1 LTGEAASPPGGVT
14 PGPLRTL
21 AALALLGAGS
31 WAALHHPL
39 SATIALA
46 AFIAWTGLCLWRP
59 LLGLTGALAL
69 LPLAGLAPWTGWL
82 VVEELDLLLAGL
94 AIAGLLRGSGPAPAT
109 APPSAIAGRSRD
121 RVAAAH
127 EARGLLP
134 ALLLGAF
141 AVASALA
148 LARGWLAAPPAP
160 LHWTQGY
167 LEPLNSLRLARPF
180 AWTLLLLPLLLGA
193 ARDRAPALRE
203 ALADGML
210 AGLALASLAA
220 LWERVAFPG
229 LLNFSA
235 DYRTSALFW
244 EMHVGGAAL
253 DGYLA
258 LGVPFAMRAV
268 LRARSPARL
277 ALSGAVVMLAAYVC
291 LTTFSRGVYLA
302 IPIGLAVMALVER
315 RAGATLPIG
324 MPLSRPDRDDAP
336 LGLGWLALAVPLA
349 ALGTYQVFV
358 HGGYRA
364 SAAVLAMVAAIA
376 FAGGA
381 ARQLGAA
388 RSLAVLAGGAL
399 AATALGI
406 VATHLPKGPYL
417 LQALLIAGSATVA
430 WHRHRQP
437 EGARSAASAA
447 LMMALIGALGL
458 GAGAVAL
465 HWGGLPA
472 LSGAL
477 PVLASLALL
486 AVIDAARARP
496 LWPASARP
504 AAQAIAAV
512 AITSACVA
520 VFTGGS
526 YMGERFSDSG
536 RDLQGRLS
544 HWRDSLA
551 MLHGPADW
559 WLGKG
564 LGRYHAGQFYG
575 RPGTERPGSH
585 AWQRLDERGDG
596 QLTLTGPGH
605 VAGWGE
611 AYRVSQRVPAL
622 PGHWQIEARLRPSGE
637 LRLHVEICAK
647 HLLYDA
653 GCSTGSQ
660 VLRPRSGTWQTV
672 SLRTD
677 GSVTQGGPRGVPALA
692 MFSIAVAT
700 SGAKLEIDALRIIA
714 PDGREIGRNPG
725 FQDGLAG
732 WFFSSDRHHLPW
744 HAKNLGLHL
753 LVEQG
758 AIGLAAFGLLTLG
771 ALARLARRDAG
782 PMAGTL
788 AGALTGFLVVGLF
801 DSLLDAPRVAW
812 VFHLLLAWAL
822 LAPGATRRAV
832 DQRAADDA

>member
-1 LTGEAASPPGGVT
+1 M
-14 PGPLRTL
+14 PGPLPAL
-21 AALALLGAGS
+21 AALALSAGGG
-31 WAALHHPL
+31 WMALHHPL
-39 SATIALA
+39 SANLALA
-46 AFIAWTGLCLWRP
+46 GFIAWTALCLWRP
-59 LLGLTGALAL
+59 LIGLSGALAL

-82 VVEELDLLLAGL
+82 ALEELDLLLAGL
-94 AIAGLLRGSGPAPAT
+94 AIAGLLRGSGTMPAAAPAGAGSRL
-109 APPSAIAGRSRD
+109 APGD
-121 RVAAAH
+121 
-127 EARGLLP
+127 RGLLP
-134 ALLLGAF
+134 ALLIGAF
-141 AVASALA
+141 GVASAIA
-148 LARGWLAAPPAP
+148 LARGWLAAPAAP

-180 AWTLLLLPLLLGA
+180 AWTLLLLPLMASA
-193 ARDRAPALRE
+193 ARERAPALRE

-210 AGLALASLAA
+210 TGLALACLAA
-220 LWERVAFPG
+220 LWERMAFPG

-258 LGVPFAMRAV
+258 LGVPFAVRAV
-268 LRARSPARL
+268 LRARTPLRL
-277 ALSGAVVMLAAYVC
+277 ALSGAVAMLAAYAC

-302 IPIGLAVMALVER
+302 IPIGLVVMALVER
-315 RAGATLPIG
+315 RAGAALPLG
-324 MPLSRPDRDDAP
+324 GPRPRPGEDDRP
-336 LGLGWLALAVPLA
+336 LGLRWLAVAAPLA
-349 ALGTYQVFV
+349 AAGTYLVFA

-364 SAAVLAMVAAIA
+364 SGAALAMVAAIA

-381 ARQLGAA
+381 ARRLGAP
-388 RSLAVLAGGAL
+388 RSLAAIAGGAL
-399 AATALGI
+399 FAAALGL
-406 VATHLPKGPYL
+406 VAAHLPKGPYL
-417 LQALLIAGSATVA
+417 LQALLIGASAALT
-430 WHRHRQP
+430 WRRQALP
-437 EGARSAASAA
+437 ERERSQASAA
-447 LMMALIGALGL
+447 LMMALIGALGA

-465 HWGGLPA
+465 HWGGPAA

-477 PVLASLALL
+477 PVLLGLGLL
-486 AVIDAARARP
+486 AALDGARPKP
-496 LWPASARP
+496 LWPTAVRP
-504 AAQAIAAV
+504 ATQALAMV

-536 RDLQGRLS
+536 RDLRGRLS
-544 HWRDSLA
+544 HWQESLA
-551 MLHGPADW
+551 MMRGPIDW
-559 WLGKG
+559 ALGKG
-564 LGRYHAGQFYG
+564 LGRYHAGQFFG
-575 RPGTERPGSH
+575 RPADERPGSH
-585 AWQRLDERGDG
+585 AWRPLDDRGDG

-611 AYRVSQRVPAL
+611 LYRFSQRVPAL
-622 PGHWQIEARLRPSGE
+622 PGQWQVNARVRPSGA

-660 VLRPRSGTWQTV
+660 VLQPPFGAWQTV

-677 GSVTQGGPRGVPALA
+677 GSVTQSGPRGVPTLA

-700 SGAKLEIDALRIIA
+700 AGARLEIDELRIIA
-714 PDGREIGRNPG
+714 PDGREISRNPG
-725 FQDGLAG
+725 FLGGLDG

-753 LVEQG
+753 LIEQG
-758 AIGLAAFGLLTLG
+758 AIGGVAFALLTIG

-788 AGALTGFLVVGLF
+788 AGALSGFLVVGLF

-812 VFHLLLAWAL
+812 TFYLLTAWAL
-822 LAPGATRRAV
+822 LAPRAV
-832 DQRAADDA
+832 RPRAPQMRDESA

>member
-1 LTGEAASPPGGVT
+1 MSGDPGRPPDRVV
-14 PGPLRTL
+14 PGPLRLL
-21 AALALLGAGS
+21 AALALLGGGG

-39 SATIALA
+39 SPILALGGLVG
-46 AFIAWTGLCLWRP
+46 WTALCLWRP
-59 LLGLTGALAL
+59 LVGLSGALAL

-82 VVEELDLLLAGL
+82 ALEELDLLLAGL
-94 AIAGLLRGSGPAPAT
+94 ASAGLLRGSGAT
-109 APPSAIAGRSRD
+109 APAAPLRAGS
-121 RVAAAH
+121 RVAHAD
-127 EARGLLP
+127 RGLLP
-134 ALLLGAF
+134 ALLIGAF
-141 AVASALA
+141 AVASAVA
-148 LARGWLAAPPAP
+148 LARGWLAAPAAP

-180 AWTLLLLPLLLGA
+180 AWTLLLLPLLASA
-193 ARDRAPALRE
+193 ARERAAALRE

-210 AGLALASLAA
+210 AGLALACLAA
-220 LWERVAFPG
+220 LWERMAFPG

-244 EMHVGGAAL
+244 EMHVGGAAF

-258 LGVPFAMRAV
+258 LGVPFAVRAV

-277 ALSGAVVMLAAYVC
+277 AMSGAIAMLAAYAC

-302 IPIGLAVMALVER
+302 IPIGLVVMALIER
-315 RAGATLPIG
+315 RAGANLPIG
-324 MPLSRPDRDDAP
+324 LYRARPGEPAAP
-336 LGLGWLALAVPLA
+336 LGLGWLALAVPLTA
-349 ALGTYQVFV
+349 AGTYLVFV
-358 HGGYRA
+358 RGGYRA
-364 SAAVLAMVAAIA
+364 SGAVLAMVAAIA

-381 ARQLGAA
+381 ARHLGAV
-388 RSLAVLAGGAL
+388 RSLAALGGGAL
-399 AATALGI
+399 CAIALAAIAMHI
-406 VATHLPKGPYL
+406 PKGPYL
-417 LQALLIAGSATVA
+417 LQALLIGGSATLA

-437 EGARSAASAA
+437 ESLRSPASAA
-447 LMMALIGALGL
+447 LMMALIGALGG
-458 GAGAVAL
+458 GAGAVAR
-465 HWGGLPA
+465 HWGGPEA

-477 PVLASLALL
+477 PVLVSLALL
-486 AVIDAARARP
+486 AVIDAARVRP
-496 LWPASARP
+496 LWPTSAQPAS
-504 AAQAIAAV
+504 QAIAAV

-526 YMGERFSDSG
+526 YMGDRFSDSG
-536 RDLQGRLS
+536 RDLRGRLS
-544 HWRDSLA
+544 HWQESLA
-551 MLHGPADW
+551 MMHGPADW
-559 WLGKG
+559 TLGKG
-564 LGRYHAGQFYG
+564 LGRYHAGQFFE
-575 RPGTERPGSH
+575 RPGAERPGSH
-585 AWQRLDERGDG
+585 AWQRLDDRGDG

-611 AYRVSQRVPAL
+611 IYRFSQRVPAL
-622 PGHWQIEARLRPSGE
+622 PGRWQVDARLRPSGE

-660 VLRPRSGTWQTV
+660 VLRPQSGTWQTV
-672 SLRTD
+672 SIRTD
-677 GSVTQGGPRGVPALA
+677 GSVTPAGPQGLPTLA

-700 SGAKLEIDALRIIA
+700 AGAKLEIDQLRLIA

-753 LVEQG
+753 LIEQG
-758 AIGLAAFGLLTLG
+758 AIGLVAFSLLMIG

-812 VFHLLLAWAL
+812 VCYLLAAWAL
-822 LAPGATRRAV
+822 LAPRTAV
-832 DQRAADDA
+832 RQAAQTARDDA